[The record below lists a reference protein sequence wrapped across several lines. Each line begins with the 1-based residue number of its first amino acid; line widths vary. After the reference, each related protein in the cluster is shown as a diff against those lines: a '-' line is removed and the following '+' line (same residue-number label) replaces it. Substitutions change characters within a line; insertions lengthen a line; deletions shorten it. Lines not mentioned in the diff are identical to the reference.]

1 MLEVSNI
8 KKSYGRKNVLEQVS
22 FHAGCGECV
31 AIVGRNGC
39 GKTTLMQILAGV
51 IRPDKGELR
60 YFGKNPLS
68 KKNYF
73 HKLCGYVPQE
83 LPLMEELSVKD
94 NLRLWGVSKK
104 KEDQELIHEF
114 QLEELMRVTVAKL
127 SGGMKRRLSIAC
139 ALAEWPPILLMD
151 EPSTALDLYSK
162 EQIGS
167 WIKKYCEM
175 DGIVVMATH
184 DEREILSCGRCLL
197 MKEGRLRELP
207 KEEMDI
213 GHIKEMLA

>member
-8 KKSYGRKNVLEQVS
+8 KKSYGRKTVLDHIS
-22 FHAGCGECV
+22 FHAESGECV

-51 IRPDKGELR
+51 IRPNEGELR

-68 KKNYF
+68 KKKYF
-73 HKLCGYVPQE
+73 RKLCGYVPQE

-94 NLRLWGVSKK
+94 NLRLWGVGTR
-104 KEDQELIHEF
+104 KEDQELIREF

-139 ALAEWPPILLMD
+139 ALAEWPAILFMD
-151 EPSTALDLYSK
+151 EPSTALDLYYK
-162 EQIGS
+162 ESIGN
-167 WIKKYCEM
+167 WIKTYCGM
-175 DGIVVMATH
+175 NGIVVMATH
-184 DEREILSCGRCLL
+184 DEKEILSCDRCLL
-197 MKEGRLRELP
+197 MKEGKLCELS
-207 KEEMDI
+207 KEEMNIDF
-213 GHIKEMLA
+213 IKEMLA